1 MPRSTGKSSF
11 LDEWL
16 DKHKSATSPSLTP
29 PTAPNLILSPSTT
42 LPPQP
47 LHISP
52 IPTPTPQEIQSPIT
66 IPKTQPIAEPAV
78 KINPP
83 TEISSPARLHA
94 TKVSADSSPDSSH
107 ENTIYIDRDGNLQ
120 SDYKEP

>member
-1 MPRSTGKSSF
+1 MPRPTGKSSF

-16 DKHKSATSPSLTP
+16 AKHKSSTSPSLTP
-29 PTAPNLILSPSTT
+29 PTAPNLTPPPSTT

-47 LHISP
+47 LNIP
-52 IPTPTPQEIQSPIT
+52 PTPTPTPREIQSPIAV
-66 IPKTQPIAEPAV
+66 PKTQPITEPAA

-83 TEISSPARLHA
+83 TEISSPARLHS
-94 TKVSADSSPDSSH
+94 TKVSAGSSPDSSH